1 MNIWTRRILGV
12 LPVVG
17 CGAGVVA
24 LALSWEE
31 SPRDA
36 AMIATLTA
44 FALVY
49 LFGAVAGLMLLEG
62 RRRAI
67 AANFGYWLIQ
77 TLQFSSFP
85 LTYGFWAPLSLVAW
99 WNHGEAGAFTAEVG
113 SNFHLSAMNA
123 GVEAAIGLNLFA
135 VFCCAALWIDHR
147 RGRKAPVTDIDDEAI
162 RAALAA
168 EKQGFGRW
176 PLPQAYQP
184 GSAPPISAS

>member
-85 LTYGFWAPLSLVAW
+85 LAYGFWAPLSLVAW

-176 PLPQAYQP
+176 PLPQTYQP